1 MTDTDDILN
10 TAVIGNQEPPRDR
23 LAISLTVLAPA
34 DTETD
39 ADDHHLNTIEI
50 RQCKSL
56 LVIGNQEPDN
66 VTNICDD
73 YFDNSSHYN
82 GQVLTI
88 TSYNSC

>member
-23 LAISLTVLAPA
+23 LAISLTVLAPV
-34 DTETD
+34 DTKTD
-39 ADDHHLNTIEI
+39 TDDHHLNTIEI

-56 LVIGNQEPDN
+56 LVIGYQEPDL

-73 YFDNSSHYN
+73 Y
-82 GQVLTI
+82 
-88 TSYNSC
+88 